1 MKTKKQRI
9 QEKRNNIKMRAF
21 KKHNHYKV
29 DCKGPRWRKRLAIYN
44 DAYHI
49 ALATREIIKTLKDAE
64 KLYKYIPMCTHTYGV
79 MPTIYDNEDGTAYC
93 IRCGCKFS
101 VEDFGKGRKK
111 FTDSNGNYVL
121 SAEELYHMFG
131 ELGKEEPEA
140 RYVAPK
146 RDNTLSNE
154 QIEFLKSDKP
164 AGTTFNGNPYKCIHL
179 NDRAEITIEKQ
190 PDGTAQCS
198 LCGKKFRYINLPNGG
213 ISMIPENGN
222 FVELK

>member
-1 MKTKKQRI
+1 M
-9 QEKRNNIKMRAF
+9 A
-21 KKHNHYKV
+21 V
-29 DCKGPRWRKRLAIYN
+29 YN
-44 DAYHI
+44 DAYHM
-49 ALATREIIKTLKDAE
+49 ALATREIIKILEDIK
-64 KLYKYIPMCTHTYGV
+64 KLYKDIPMCTHMYGV
-79 MPTIYDNEDGTAYC
+79 MPTIYDNGDGTAYC
-93 IRCGCKFS
+93 IRCGCCKFS
-101 VEDFGKGRKK
+101 VEDFGKGRKR

-140 RYVAPK
+140 RYVVPK

-164 AGTTFNGNPYKCIHL
+164 AGTTFNWSPYECIHL
-179 NDRAEITIEKQ
+179 KYRAENAIEKQ

-198 LCGKKFRYINLPNGG
+198 LCGKKFRCINLPNGG

>member
-1 MKTKKQRI
+1 MEMKTKKQRI
-9 QEKRNNIKMRAF
+9 QEKRKKIHIREL
-21 KKHNHYKV
+21 KKHNSYKV
-29 DCKGPRWRKRLAIYN
+29 YRKCPRWRKRFAVYN
-44 DAYHI
+44 DAYHM
-49 ALATREIIKTLKDAE
+49 ALATREIIKTLKDAQ

-79 MPTIYDNEDGTAYC
+79 MPTIYDNEDGTAQC

-146 RDNTLSNE
+146 RDNALSKE

-164 AGTTFNGNPYKCIHL
+164 AGATFS
-179 NDRAEITIEKQ
+179 
-190 PDGTAQCS
+190 CS
-198 LCGKKFRYINLPNGG
+198 AY
-213 ISMIPENGN
+213 E
-222 FVELK
+222 